1 MSRLI
6 RMTVGVAMLM
16 TLAACQKPPPVT
28 PAPPATPA
36 PQAAAT
42 HPSRPEGV
50 AWFEGDVAE
59 AFTAAEQ
66 QHKPVFVYFG
76 AVWCPPCQELKAT
89 MFHRQDFLGKLS
101 LFVPVYLDGD
111 APDAQ
116 RWASEFKVTG
126 YPTMLILDGKHAELE
141 RVSGGMDLSRYGE
154 MLDIGLSASRP
165 LSEVLAEV
173 SGGSAPMS
181 TGDCRRLAYNGWGLQ
196 EEWIFNEDHPGW
208 LAATSDALSQAAMR
222 CPADAVQ
229 ERARLQVFAAS
240 AALDAD
246 PNASKPGKPVSAR
259 VIADLAPVRA
269 LLANETLA
277 ESVSDI
283 LSYLGSDFFKT
294 EAKLDRAHAADL
306 EKTWMK
312 LMDAVAA
319 DERYSTTDRL
329 YAEYGKLRA
338 AKALEPGGKLPLA
351 LVAEARQKVAAALAL
366 TTDSYT
372 RTSLVNAALN
382 IYDQL
387 GDNDTSYTLLSNEIK
402 TSKTPYYYMED
413 LADIE
418 EERGHKDAALQWLAR
433 SYLESQG
440 QATRFQWGAHYV
452 RGLLRLRPADE
463 ATIGSTSQ
471 QVLGELDGGGRI
483 YGRSSSGLMRLA
495 KSLHDWNSKGKHTA
509 VIEQIHA
516 QMNGICAK
524 VPATD
529 PAQAT
534 CADFLKTV

>member
-1 MSRLI
+1 MARQFTTCISIAL
-6 RMTVGVAMLM
+6 LM
-16 TLAACQKPPPVT
+16 ALCGCQKPPPVT
-28 PAPPATPA
+28 PVSPVTPA
-36 PQAAAT
+36 PQAGAT

-50 AWFEGDVAE
+50 AWFEGDVAA
-59 AFTAAEQ
+59 AFTASEQ

-126 YPTMLILDGKHAELE
+126 YPTMLILDSKRAELE
-141 RVSGGMDLSRYGE
+141 RVSGGMDLSRYSD
-154 MLDIGLSASRP
+154 MLDLGLAASRP
-165 LSEVLAEV
+165 LSEVLAAV
-173 SGGSAPMS
+173 SNGSAALS
-181 TGDCRRLAYNGWGLQ
+181 SADCRRLAYNGWGLQ
-196 EEWIFNEDHPGW
+196 DEWLSSDDHPGW

-222 CPADAVQ
+222 CPADAAQ
-229 ERARLQVFAAS
+229 ERARLQVIALA

-246 PNASKPGKPVSAR
+246 PNAPKPGQPVSPR
-259 VIADLAPVRA
+259 VRADLVPVRV
-269 LLANETLA
+269 LLANATLA
-277 ESVSDI
+277 ESVADI
-283 LSYLGSDFFKT
+283 LDYLDSDFFKT
-294 EAKLDRAHAADL
+294 EAKLDRAHVAEL
-306 EKTWMK
+306 EKTWMT
-312 LMDAVAA
+312 LMDAEAA

-338 AKALEPGGKLPLA
+338 AKALEPGGKLPPA
-351 LVAEARQKVAAALAL
+351 LVAEAHQKVDAALAL

-382 IYDQL
+382 INDKL
-387 GDNDTSYTLLSNEIK
+387 GDNDSSYTLLSGEIK

-418 EERGHKDAALQWLAR
+418 EERGHKDAALEWLAR
-433 SYLESQG
+433 SYKESQG

-452 RGLLRLRPADE
+452 RGLLRLRPEDE
-463 ATIGSTSQ
+463 ATIGDTSR

-495 KSLHDWNSKGKHTA
+495 KSLHEWNSKGKHTA

-516 QMNGICAK
+516 QMSGICAK
-524 VPATD
+524 VPASD
-529 PAQAT
+529 PAQST
-534 CADFLKTV
+534 CADFLKSV

>member
-6 RMTVGVAMLM
+6 TTTFSVVLLLAVVG
-16 TLAACQKPPPVT
+16 CQKPPPVT
-28 PAPPATPA
+28 PATPVTPA
-36 PQAAAT
+36 PQAANS
-42 HPSRPEGV
+42 HPSRPVGV
-50 AWFEGDVAE
+50 PWFEGDVAD
-59 AFTAAEQ
+59 AFTAADQ

-89 MFHRQDFLGKLS
+89 MFHRQDFLGKLT

-126 YPTMLILDGKHAELE
+126 YPTMLILDGKRAELE
-141 RVSGGMDLSRYGE
+141 RVSGGMDLSRYSE
-154 MLDIGLSASRP
+154 MLDIGLAASRP
-165 LSEVLAEV
+165 LTDVLAEV
-173 SGGSAPMS
+173 SGASAPLS

-196 EEWIFNEDHPGW
+196 DEWISSEDHPGW
-208 LAATSDALSQAAMR
+208 LAATSDALSQAATR

-229 ERARLQVFAAS
+229 ERARLQVIAAA

-246 PNASKPGKPVSAR
+246 PNAAKPGKPVSPR
-259 VIADLAPVRA
+259 VRADLAPVRA
-269 LLANETLA
+269 LLVNETLA
-277 ESVSDI
+277 ESVADI
-283 LSYLGSDFFKT
+283 LSYLDSDFFKT
-294 EAKLDRAHAADL
+294 EAKLDRAHVAEL
-306 EKTWMK
+306 EKSWMQ

-319 DERYSTTDRL
+319 DEHYSTTDRL
-329 YAEYGKLRA
+329 YAVYGKLRA
-338 AKALEPGGKLPLA
+338 AKALEPGGKLPPA
-351 LVAEARQKVAAALAL
+351 LVAEAHQKVDAALAL

-382 IYDQL
+382 IYDKL
-387 GDNDTSYTLLSNEIK
+387 DDNDASYALLSGEIK

-418 EERGHKDAALQWLAR
+418 EQRGHKDAALDWLAR
-433 SYLESQG
+433 SYRESEG
-440 QATRFQWGAHYV
+440 QATRFQWGSHYV
-452 RGLLRLRPADE
+452 RALIRLRPQDE
-463 ATIGSTSQ
+463 AAIASTSQ
-471 QVLGELDGGGRI
+471 QVLGELDGSGRI
-483 YGRSSSGLMRLA
+483 YGRSSIGLKRLA
-495 KSLHDWNSKGKHTA
+495 KSLHDWNNKGKHVA
-509 VIEQIHA
+509 VIEQIHT

-529 PAQAT
+529 PAQAS

>member
-1 MSRLI
+1 MSRRVTTSIAVALLI
-6 RMTVGVAMLM
+6 A
-16 TLAACQKPPPVT
+16 LAGCHKPPPVT
-28 PAPPATPA
+28 PAAPVTPA
-36 PQAAAT
+36 PQAAAS
-42 HPSRPEGV
+42 HASRPEGV
-50 AWFEGDVAE
+50 AWFEGDVAD
-59 AFTAAEQ
+59 AFTASEQ

-126 YPTMLILDGKHAELE
+126 YPTMLILDDKRAELE
-141 RVSGGMDLSRYGE
+141 RVSGGMDLSRYSE

-165 LSEVLAEV
+165 MSEVLAAV
-173 SGGSAPMS
+173 TSGSAPLS
-181 TGDCRRLAYNGWGLQ
+181 AEDCRRLAYNGWGLQ
-196 EEWIFNEDHPGW
+196 DEWISSEDHPGW

-229 ERARLQVFAAS
+229 ERARLQVIAAS

-246 PNASKPGKPVSAR
+246 PNAPKPGKPVSVR
-259 VIADLAPVRA
+259 VRADLAPVRT

-277 ESVSDI
+277 ESVADV
-283 LSYLGSDFFKT
+283 LAYLDTDFFKT
-294 EAKLDRAHAADL
+294 EAKLDRAHVADL
-306 EKTWMK
+306 ERTWMT
-312 LMDAVAA
+312 LMDAEAA
-319 DERYSTTDRL
+319 DEHYSTADRL

-338 AKALEPGGKLPLA
+338 AKALQPGGKLPPA
-351 LVAEARQKVAAALAL
+351 LVAEARQKVDAALAL

-382 IYDQL
+382 IYDKL
-387 GDNDTSYTLLSNEIK
+387 DDNDSSYTLLSGEIK
-402 TSKTPYYYMED
+402 TSRTPYYYMED

-418 EERGHKDAALQWLAR
+418 EQRGHKDAALDWLAR
-433 SYLESQG
+433 SYQESQG
-440 QATRFQWGAHYV
+440 QATRFQWGSHYV
-452 RGLLRLRPADE
+452 RALIRLRPEDE
-463 ATIGSTSQ
+463 TAIATTSQ
-471 QVLGELDGGGRI
+471 KVLGELDGSGRI
-483 YGRSSSGLMRLA
+483 YGRSTMGLKRLA
-495 KSLHDWNSKGKHTA
+495 KSLHDWNSKGKHVA
-509 VIEQIHA
+509 IIEQIHA

-529 PAQAT
+529 PAQTT

>member
-1 MSRLI
+1 MSGRI
-6 RMTVGVAMLM
+6 ATC
-16 TLAACQKPPPVT
+16 LAAALLLALSGCHKPPPVT
-28 PAPPATPA
+28 PAPPITPA
-36 PQAAAT
+36 PQAAAA

-50 AWFEGDVAE
+50 AWFEGEVAD
-59 AFTAAEQ
+59 AFTASEQ

-116 RWASEFKVTG
+116 RWASQFKVTG
-126 YPTMLILDGKHAELE
+126 YPTMLILDSKRAELE
-141 RVSGGMDLSRYGE
+141 RVSGGMDLGRYSE
-154 MLDIGLSASRP
+154 MLDMGLSASRP
-165 LSEVLAEV
+165 LSEVLAQV
-173 SGGSAPMS
+173 SSGTAPLS
-181 TGDCRRLAYNGWGLQ
+181 IGDCRRLAYNGWGLQ
-196 EEWIFNEDHPGW
+196 DEWLFSEDHPGW

-222 CPADAVQ
+222 CPADAKQ
-229 ERARLQVFAAS
+229 ERARLEVIALA

-246 PNASKPGKPVSAR
+246 PNAAKPGKPVSPR
-259 VIADLAPVRA
+259 VSADMAPVRA
-269 LLANETLA
+269 LLADATLA
-277 ESVSDI
+277 ESVADV
-283 LSYLGSDFFKT
+283 LGNLDSDFFKT
-294 EAKLDRAHAADL
+294 EAKLDRSHVADL
-306 EKTWMK
+306 EKTWMG
-312 LMDAVAA
+312 LMDAEAA
-319 DERYSTTDRL
+319 DERYSMTDRL

-338 AKALEPGGKLPLA
+338 AQALEPGGKAPPALA
-351 LVAEARQKVAAALAL
+351 SEARQKVDAALAL
-366 TTDSYT
+366 TSDSYT

-382 IYDQL
+382 IYDKL
-387 GDNDTSYTLLSNEIK
+387 GDNEASYALLSNEIQ

-418 EERGHKDAALQWLAR
+418 EQRGHKDAALQWLSR
-433 SYLESQG
+433 SYQESQG

-452 RGLLRLRPADE
+452 RALIRLQPQDE
-463 ATIGSTSQ
+463 AAIASTSQ
-471 QVLGELDGGGRI
+471 QVLAELDGSGRI
-483 YGRSSSGLMRLA
+483 YGRSSTGLKKLA
-495 KSLHDWNSKGKHTA
+495 QSLHAWNSKGRHGAT
-509 VIEQIHA
+509 IEQIHA